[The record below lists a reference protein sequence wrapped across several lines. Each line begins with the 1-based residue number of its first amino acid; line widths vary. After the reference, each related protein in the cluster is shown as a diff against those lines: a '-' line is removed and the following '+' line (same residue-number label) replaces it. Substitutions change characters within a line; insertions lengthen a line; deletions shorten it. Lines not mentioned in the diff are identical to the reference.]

1 MENFEGYRDDE
12 ETEERVQ
19 VTQEEC
25 ENEEEISEAIEKS
38 KRDLKES
45 EVPYGYKKI
54 NEKIFTRVYK
64 VPGNKRSHNSY
75 YSNIYNNISNKNT
88 SSIYENNNI
97 FKNYNL
103 GKRRYFYDQYEC
115 DPNCGDKYNDY
126 YECRIKNNTYNNN
139 GSSFQKYNN
148 SEQPGTIYNY
158 NTITR
163 NHGYHESESKS
174 PIKKNKYR
182 TQHQTSNVNRY
193 STNKTSRNIYNYRYN
208 NDYTN
213 RTYNESG
220 YDDNNKKFTN
230 YTQIKGG
237 RIENYVENE
246 ISKDGKFLISMTLS
260 KRILDE
266 EEPKPRR
273 WKDYNK
279 GEDMYKNSYYREE
292 VEINNEGDPRE
303 YEETTKILNKR
314 VRDYGDNYKYFERN
328 ENRSPLK
335 ATETRQ
341 RRREPIHVYG
351 DEYYET
357 NEEIDRYKYYP
368 IRTEI
373 KTTRYYTN
381 DNYGEDEKY

>member
-1 MENFEGYRDDE
+1 MEKFGNYRDNE
-12 ETEERVQ
+12 EIEERVQ

-45 EVPYGYKKI
+45 EAPYGYKKL

-64 VPGNKRSHNSY
+64 VPGSVRAHKTC
-75 YSNIYNNISNKNT
+75 YSNICNNISNKNI
-88 SSIYENNNI
+88 SSIYDDNKI
-97 FKNYNL
+97 FETYNS
-103 GKRRYFYDQYEC
+103 GKRRYFYDQCEC
-115 DPNCGDKYNDY
+115 KPKNEDKYNNF
-126 YECRIKNNTYNNN
+126 YEYRNKSKTYNNN
-139 GSSFQKYNN
+139 DSSFQKYNN
-148 SEQPGTIYNY
+148 SEQSGTIYNY

-163 NHGYHESESKS
+163 NHGYHESKSKS
-174 PIKKNKYR
+174 PIKRNKYK
-182 TQHQTSNVNRY
+182 TQYQSSNINRY
-193 STNKTSRNIYNYRYN
+193 NTNKTSRNIYNYRYN
-208 NDYTN
+208 VDYAN
-213 RTYNESG
+213 RTYNETVHDS
-220 YDDNNKKFTN
+220 NNKKYTN

-246 ISKDGKFLISMTLS
+246 ISKDGKFLVSMTLS
-260 KRILDE
+260 KRIMDE

-279 GEDMYKNSYYREE
+279 GEDMHKNGYYREE
-292 VEINNEGDPRE
+292 VEITNEGDPRE
-303 YEETTKILNKR
+303 YEETNKIINKR

-328 ENRSPLK
+328 ENMSPLK
-335 ATETRQ
+335 VTETRQ

-381 DNYGEDEKY
+381 DDYGEDEKY